1 MLRVFDARVT
11 TRMSRAEQTERN
23 RELVLAAARRVFLAR
38 GYAGA
43 RLDVI
48 AEEAGFSKG
57 VVYSQFAGK
66 AELFLALLEQRIAER
81 AAENE
86 DLAAEHAGLEGLRA
100 LLLANARRSEE
111 GGGWSQLVVEFR
123 VAAARDPELNARYAA
138 LHVRALEEFAGTVQT
153 LLERGG
159 LVAVHPPR
167 VLAELIFSLDAGR
180 VLERAAGTA
189 QLEVDV
195 VVDLVSRLVEPYQN
209 VRPEESP

>member
-1 MLRVFDARVT
+1 MT
-11 TRMSRAEQTERN
+11 RAEQTERN

-86 DLAAEHAGLEGLRA
+86 DLAAGQAGLEGLRA

-111 GGGWSQLVVEFR
+111 GGGWTQLVIEFR
-123 VAAARDPELNARYAA
+123 VAAARDAELNARYAA
-138 LHVRALEEFAGTVQT
+138 LHVRALEEFGAAVATV
-153 LLERGG
+153 LERGG
-159 LVAVHPPR
+159 LVPSHPPR
-167 VLAELIFSLDAGR
+167 TLAELIFCLDAGR
-180 VLERAAGTA
+180 ELERAAGTA
-189 QLEVDV
+189 RLELDV
-195 VVDLVSRLVEPYQN
+195 VVDLVSRFVEPL
-209 VRPEESP
+209 

>member
-1 MLRVFDARVT
+1 MT
-11 TRMSRAEQTERN
+11 TRMTRAEQTERN
-23 RELVLAAARRVFLAR
+23 RDLVLAAARRVFLAR

-86 DLAAEHAGLEGLRA
+86 DLAAGRAGLAGLRA
-100 LLLANARRSEE
+100 LLLANAQRSEE
-111 GGGWSQLVVEFR
+111 GPGWTQLVVEFR

-138 LHVRALEEFAGTVQT
+138 LHVRALEEFGATVAA
-153 LLERGG
+153 LLDRGG
-159 LVAVHPPR
+159 LVPSYSPR
-167 VLAELIFSLDAGR
+167 VLAELIFCLDAGR

-195 VVDLVSRLVEPYQN
+195 VVDLVARLVEPL
-209 VRPEESP
+209 